1 MQGFYFGAQ
10 MNGSDKRRWF
20 RVAPRG
26 LVSRVGKI
34 LLGPKTMPIDCY
46 VVDLSAGGACL
57 ELQRTYTQ
65 EVRISS
71 QQHKTLLHARVGAR
85 FSHWHKLRGHTAK
98 IVSIRGLEQTK
109 ERQ

>member
-1 MQGFYFGAQ
+1 MQGFYLGAQ

-57 ELQRTYTQ
+57 ELQRTYDLPKSLNFFTATQ
-65 EVRISS
+65 NAPARSRGCEV
-71 QQHKTLLHARVGAR
+71 LALA
-85 FSHWHKLRGHTAK
+85 
-98 IVSIRGLEQTK
+98 
-109 ERQ
+109 